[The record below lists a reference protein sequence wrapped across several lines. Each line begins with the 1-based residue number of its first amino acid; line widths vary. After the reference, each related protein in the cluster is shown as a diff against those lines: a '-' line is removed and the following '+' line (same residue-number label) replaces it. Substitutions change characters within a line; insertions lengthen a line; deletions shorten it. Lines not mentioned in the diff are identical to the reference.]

1 MMALFAAPFVLAVFQ
16 LPHII
21 VNAAEAAPDS
31 TSTSRSA
38 IDPNVAA
45 GASLIS
51 SSKAV
56 DPDAANGASLI
67 SSSKVLG
74 VGPVLGGMDPFSEL
88 VDDSMEDMLAIDEDA
103 PEESPSA
110 QQQKQTMPPLPEVED
125 RAKHLQAAWLLKFMD
140 LVRLQSAP
148 KLYDLGA
155 RFQPWLLLFLLIV
168 GGHQWNL
175 YSTAGKLPCPED
187 PLDEFEDLDEPIM
200 DPKFQTSRRSEPSD
214 EYGCTAL
221 HVAVHNGDVAKVKT
235 LLNGG
240 SDVNAR
246 DAWDET
252 PLHFAARHGSTEI
265 CSLLLDAGADVK
277 ASNESG
283 ATPLVEAAR
292 VCQEPACTVLLDH
305 GGHTGGLMDDE
316 VPPTLNA
323 LLAGRILAEAAATLP
338 TAVTSE

>member
-1 MMALFAAPFVLAVFQ
+1 VK
-16 LPHII
+16 
-21 VNAAEAAPDS
+21 AAETAPDS

-56 DPDAANGASLI
+56 DPDAANGRSFI
-67 SSSKVLG
+67 SSSNELR

-88 VDDSMEDMLAIDEDA
+88 VDESMGEMRAIDEDA
-103 PEESPSA
+103 PESPSA
-110 QQQKQTMPPLPEVED
+110 QQLKQTMPPLPEVGC
-125 RAKHLQAAWLLKFMD
+125 RAKHLQAAWLLKVMD

-148 KLYDLGA
+148 RLYDLGA
-155 RFQPWLLLFLLIV
+155 RLQPWLLLFLLIV
-168 GGHQWNL
+168 GGHKWHL
-175 YSTAGKLPCPED
+175 YSTAGKLSCLED

-200 DPKFQTSRRSEPSD
+200 DPKFQSSHRSEPSD
-214 EYGCTAL
+214 ECGCTAL
-221 HVAVHNGDVAKVKT
+221 HVAAHNGDVAKVKT

-246 DAWDET
+246 EAWDET

-292 VCQEPACTVLLDH
+292 VCQEPACTVFLDH
-305 GGHTGGLMDDE
+305 GGHTNGLMDDK